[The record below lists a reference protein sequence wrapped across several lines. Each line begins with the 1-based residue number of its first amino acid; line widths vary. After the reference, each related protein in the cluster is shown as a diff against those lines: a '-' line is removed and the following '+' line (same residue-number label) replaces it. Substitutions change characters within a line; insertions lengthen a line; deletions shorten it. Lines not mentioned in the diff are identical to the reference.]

1 MFYDKYF
8 YSNNPA
14 DLSNTIVISEL
25 LVINNIFKTVLTR
38 LGRSRKFRKKG
49 LKKLRGSPVHRK
61 IWTMEI
67 LFISAQCN
75 FCWDINYTM

>member
-8 YSNNPA
+8 YFNNPA

-49 LKKLRGSPVHRK
+49 FE
-61 IWTMEI
+61 EI
-67 LFISAQCN
+67 EGVTCPPKNLGHGDTF
-75 FCWDINYTM
+75 Y